1 MVLKTICEGWR
12 NAKKRPAMTFTD
24 SLDQGGSY
32 GLNIGWARPN
42 YGGFEGKSRVGRGK
56 ILGGHNILKYL
67 KIPSD
72 PQLLGGHEPTLP
84 TL

>member
-42 YGGFEGKSRVGRGK
+42 YGGARGK
-56 ILGGHNILKYL
+56 I
-67 KIPSD
+67 
-72 PQLLGGHEPTLP
+72 
-84 TL
+84 